1 MRASPWEILKSV
13 MVMYNNKQILTSIL
27 KTAQMGQTGIRSL
40 LDVKMDSGLRR
51 ELRSQLQEYAAIETQ
66 AQSLAAHRGWQ
77 LRSLDPAMEFLAGR
91 MTRMKLTGNKTDS
104 RIADMMIQG
113 NTQGMIKSLR
123 DIHRYSGSDKQVTTL
138 SQKLLTCETAN
149 IRQMQP
155 YL

>member
-1 MRASPWEILKSV
+1 MR
-13 MVMYNNKQILTSIL
+13 NNKQILTSVL

-40 LDVKMDSGLRR
+40 LDVSMGSGLHR
-51 ELRSQLQEYAAIETQ
+51 ELKSQLREYQSIETQ
-66 AQSLAAHRGWQ
+66 AQALAEARGWQ
-77 LRSLDPAMEFLAGR
+77 LRSLDPAMAYLAGR
-91 MTRMKLTGNKTDS
+91 MTRMKLLGNASDS

-123 DIHRYSGSDKQVTTL
+123 DIHQYSGSDSPVTGL
-138 SQKLLTCETAN
+138 SQKLLDCETAN